1 MKYCYYIAKKNFDS
15 EWARLANFYAKEGM
29 SQDAIQEMHDFDWKE
44 FCRNRVNILHSA
56 DFSPEEREDIM
67 EQNPVNYDIYGGHS
81 RYWWLSELSTPSLTI
96 GAKLLSDE
104 DKELLTLYI
113 YEERT
118 IREIAEIQQKSKSQV
133 SRSLRRIFA
142 LFPTDV

>member
-1 MKYCYYIAKKNFDS
+1 
-15 EWARLANFYAKEGM
+15 
-29 SQDAIQEMHDFDWKE
+29 
-44 FCRNRVNILHSA
+44 
-56 DFSPEEREDIM
+56 M

-118 IREIAEIQQKSKSQV
+118 IREIAEIQQKSKSQI
-133 SRSLRRIFA
+133 SRNLQRIFA
-142 LFPTDV
+142 LFPATV

>member
-1 MKYCYYIAKKNFDS
+1 M
-15 EWARLANFYAKEGM
+15 
-29 SQDAIQEMHDFDWKE
+29 
-44 FCRNRVNILHSA
+44 
-56 DFSPEEREDIM
+56 ER
-67 EQNPVNYDIYGGHS
+67 NPVNYDIYGGHS